1 MDEKTLSIVL
11 RAKDEASQTIQEVG
25 KAAGGLADILSGSFK
40 NAAIISGA
48 ALAGVTAEAFR
59 SISAFE
65 DSQKVASQ
73 TDAVLRSTAKSRIG
87 VYEQIQIGTQQVANS
102 TKGYGDK
109 VKEAEAKLHDME
121 ERMKSAKNPT
131 EMAKL
136 ALEQQRVT
144 VEKLHGEATK
154 AVGIYKT
161 QFNPAMQVTAGF
173 VSYLSGTLQRLTGVS
188 DEEIQSGENML
199 LTFTNIGKKVLP
211 DATKTMLD
219 MSVALGQDTKNSAI
233 QLGKALNDPIN
244 GVTAL
249 RRVGVTFTEA
259 QQKQI
264 ETLQKS
270 GDLLGA
276 QKVVLK
282 ELQTEFGGSAEAAGK
297 TFAGQMNILKN
308 SVNDLEESIGQ
319 LLVGAIGPI
328 IPKFQEVVDTI
339 KNIIAGEY
347 DLTDLTKTLGTQ
359 FGGLGT
365 MLGQVIEFFGK
376 NHDALIALAGVIGG
390 VFMIAIVAAGAA
402 MISFIGLSLPILGL
416 FAVIGAGVALAIAHW
431 KELQKWAG
439 TITKSVGDFFVG
451 LGKGISGVVNGIIT
465 DIKNMVNS
473 IIDTVNKL
481 IRGVNGVGSKIGLG
495 SVKIPEI
502 PKFEQGG
509 WVPAT
514 GLAIVHQ
521 GEYVLSRDMLAG
533 RQPAAV
539 QTSNYNQPINV
550 YATINT
556 PLDMNQLAYMMA
568 YELRNRR

>member
-1 MDEKTLSIVL
+1 MDEKILTIVL
-11 RAKDEASQTIQEVG
+11 KARDEASKELQKVG
-25 KAAGGLADILSGSFK
+25 KEAGGVANILAGSFK
-40 NAAIISGA
+40 NAAIVSGV

-59 SISAFE
+59 SIDAFQE
-65 DSQKVASQ
+65 SQKVLAQ
-73 TDAVLRSTAKSRIG
+73 TDAVLRSTKGAAG
-87 VYEQIQIGTQQVANS
+87 VT
-102 TKGYGDK
+102 
-109 VKEAEAKLHDME
+109 AEAVSDL
-121 ERMKSAKNPT
+121 A
-131 EMAKL
+131 AKL
-136 ALEQQRVT
+136 QRT
-144 VEKLHGEATK
+144 T
-154 AVGIYKT
+154 GI
-161 QFNPAMQVTAGF
+161 
-173 VSYLSGTLQRLTGVS
+173 S
-188 DEEIQSGENML
+188 DETVQSAENML
-199 LTFTNIGKKVLP
+199 LTFTKVGKDVFP
-211 DATKTMLD
+211 AATKTILD

-259 QQKQI
+259 QQQQI
-264 ETLQKS
+264 EKLQKS

-276 QKVVLK
+276 QKIVLK
-282 ELQTEFGGSAEAAGK
+282 ELQTEFGGSADAAGK
-297 TFAGQMNILKN
+297 TFGGQLNILKN
-308 SVNDLEESIGQ
+308 SVNDLEE
-319 LLVGAIGPI
+319 A
-328 IPKFQEVVDTI
+328 
-339 KNIIAGEY
+339 
-347 DLTDLTKTLGTQ
+347 
-359 FGGLGT
+359 FGGLLVKAISPFLPKLTDFATIMNDWVTKGKDVNIVAQELQQK
-365 MLGQVIEFFGK
+365 LGGFGK
-376 NHDALIALAGVIGG
+376 VIGDTILFFSQNHDALIALAGVIGG

-402 MISFIGLSLPILGL
+402 MISFIGLSLPILGV

-514 GLAIVHQ
+514 GLAVVHQ